1 MCLSAM
7 LVWRLGRNMFADILI
22 YFSMQLNAWKLSCTS
37 SIVFF
42 LQNIIELVQDN
53 FQAFNCIEK

>member
-1 MCLSAM
+1 
-7 LVWRLGRNMFADILI
+7 MFADILI

-37 SIVFF
+37 SIIFCKK
-42 LQNIIELVQDN
+42 NTIELVQDN